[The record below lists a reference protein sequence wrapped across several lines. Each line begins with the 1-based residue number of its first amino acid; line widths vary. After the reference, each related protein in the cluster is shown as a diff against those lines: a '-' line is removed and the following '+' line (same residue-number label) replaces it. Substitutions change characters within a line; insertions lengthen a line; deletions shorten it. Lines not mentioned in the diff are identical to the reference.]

1 MLGATRFLVRPPP
14 LPGESLSS
22 WRQRLG
28 WANGYRLYPVKDER
42 TRRTDPDLQISE
54 AEATWLEALSLTNQA
69 SIQGLTLRGAK
80 LVPAGRDR
88 HPIWVIPCRTQKTG
102 VWGSGVCPA
111 CLENDEIPYIRLEW
125 RLGYVVACPLHS
137 QWLLDACPNCKRAI
151 WPTGYGVARTLH
163 ASHTS
168 HAHCWACGFDLR
180 LSSSPGYGAAQAPQN
195 TLIAL
200 RSCLG
205 AAVDSAT
212 SDEVLLRGLHEL
224 CQLVIRL
231 NKSDRIHKEHMVELM
246 PIEDRRAAITSAL
259 DWLQD
264 FPNGLQAAA
273 KKHGFSRTNFN
284 GRYGLL
290 PAWLRR
296 AVDHDLAKQK
306 RRSAGT

>member
-1 MLGATRFLVRPPP
+1 MLGTTRFLVRPPP

-42 TRRTDPDLQISE
+42 TRRTDPDLQVSE
-54 AEATWLEALSLTNQA
+54 AEAAWLENLSMT
-69 SIQGLTLRGAK
+69 SRDRIQGLTLRGAS
-80 LVPAGRDR
+80 LVPAGRAR

-102 VWGSGVCPA
+102 RWGSGVCPA
-111 CLENDEIPYIRLEW
+111 CLGNDEVPYMRLQW
-125 RLGYVVACPLHS
+125 RLGYVIACPRHG
-137 QWLLDACPNCKRAI
+137 QWLLDACPNCRRAI
-151 WPTGYGVARTLH
+151 WPTGYGVASTLH

-180 LSSSPGYGAAQAPQN
+180 LANLPGSNAAGFPES
-195 TLIAL
+195 TLLTL
-200 RSCLG
+200 RSRLG
-205 AAVDSAT
+205 AAVDTAT
-212 SDEVLLRGLHEL
+212 SDEALLRGLHEL

-231 NKSDRIHKEHMVELM
+231 NKDDRGHKEHMVELM

-259 DWLQD
+259 DWLKD

-273 KKHGFSRTNFN
+273 KEYGFSRTNFN

-290 PAWLRR
+290 PRWLRKV
-296 AVDHDLAKQK
+296 VDHDLAKQK
-306 RRSAGT
+306 RSSAGA